1 MADKSKNQDKTNKQP
16 KTIPPFNQRF
26 NIEVPN
32 EKVTQRFLNRVSN
45 KVFKSDFYWWVF
57 EEKEDEDEEGGV
69 SLKHKIMWE
78 LANTLGKTFD
88 YSYDW
93 NYYISGDFH
102 TCLQTLEIIYRELPK
117 DAQKEVLDEIIKEI
131 ISLSEVDLGVR
142 WREGV
147 FLQSGAKLLDEAL
160 INEPLQWL
168 SDPRY
173 RNVLAPFKKGLSHF
187 LEANKQPERLADTI
201 TDMYEAL
208 EAMAKVVT
216 SRPGRDLSGNR
227 ELFVRRLG
235 LTDYYKKMLKDY
247 ISYAN
252 EFRHAVEEGK
262 QRVPPL
268 PQEVEAFIYTTGL
281 FIRLAIE
288 QINAQKSTSP

>member
-1 MADKSKNQDKTNKQP
+1 VLG
-16 KTIPPFNQRF
+16 
-26 NIEVPN
+26 IEYRGEDRLEAFLSDDFYSCLRTLEVTY
-32 EKVTQRFLNRVSN
+32 KVMSSDSQQELTQRIETIL
-45 KVFKSDFYWWVF
+45 
-57 EEKEDEDEEGGV
+57 
-69 SLKHKIMWE
+69 
-78 LANTLGKTFD
+78 
-88 YSYDW
+88 
-93 NYYISGDFH
+93 
-102 TCLQTLEIIYRELPK
+102 
-117 DAQKEVLDEIIKEI
+117 
-131 ISLSEVDLGVR
+131 SLSEVDLGIQ

-147 FLQSGAKLLDEAL
+147 FWPSGAKLLDEAL
-160 INEPLQWL
+160 VNEPLQWL
-168 SDPRY
+168 SDPKY
-173 RNVLAPFKKGLSHF
+173 HNVLAPFKKGLSHF

-208 EAMAKVVT
+208 EALAKVVT

-262 QRVPPL
+262 ERVPPL